1 MGYIVTPDRLK
12 NSPNLVEP
20 RKGLPVFHVGSI
32 LLVESPDRTA
42 WEGMSLE
49 TQDSSWRRLQL
60 PPGTT
65 ASPIVGSDVVALA
78 IKGKSIDHVAAFNG
92 GWAVQHLLKPV
103 EGEMNPAVGPGSALY
118 QADHDFYAFSVKA
131 GKWGVLHLEGGEEA
145 KAAMSPTD
153 IEVLQGNKLYVF
165 SLARGEWSKGVAIY
179 LPPSRPGPGARAP
192 ASVPKGLQ

>member
-1 MGYIVTPDRLK
+1 VVNPW
-12 NSPNLVEP
+12 EP
-20 RKGLPVFHVGSI
+20 LPVYRTESF
-32 LLVESPDRTA
+32 LLAESPDRTA

-49 TQDSSWRRLQL
+49 TQDSTWRRLQL

-78 IKGKSIDHVAAFNG
+78 IKGKSIDHVAVFNG

-103 EGEMNPAVGPGSALY
+103 EGEINPVVGPGCALY
-118 QADHDFYAFSVKA
+118 QAGKDFYAFSAKA

-153 IEVLQGNKLYVF
+153 IEVLQGNTLYVF

-179 LPPSRPGPGARAP
+179 VPPSRPGPGAGAP
-192 ASVPKGLQ
+192 ASVPKGPR